1 MTLSPAEYL
10 LRLRQAETSYLSYLQ
25 LRYPDRIFPAFQL
38 QLIETLD
45 QLERG
50 TLGTQ
55 NLLITMPPRH
65 GKSDYATVNF
75 PPYYMG
81 RDPRRF
87 VMSSSYNAILASD
100 FGKQTRNIS
109 EEKLTSQIF
118 PRMRVSPDSRASD
131 VWTTTLKGA
140 YFGVG
145 LDGTTSG
152 RPANC
157 LIVDDPFK
165 SREDADSGTMRN
177 KVWNFYTSALTTRLQ
192 PTIDGKPP
200 IQIVILTRWHPDD
213 LAGRIMQTE
222 DWKNGLWTHVNFEA
236 RQTAPD
242 GTKHA
247 LWPERFD
254 LDWLAR
260 REALNPREFASLYQ
274 QTPYIEGGNLI
285 HTDWWRTYPH
295 DQPLPAFI
303 TSIVAVDTASKTK
316 DHHDPSVA
324 LAAGLTRDG
333 DIYIFDHF
341 RARLE
346 FPDLKRRLIQLNNA
360 HRNRAL
366 RGFYIEDRA
375 SGHSIIQELKRE
387 SGISVIPYKVTHD
400 KVARVS
406 AILPILEA
414 GRIYLPDFASWVP
427 NFIKECSEFPSSKHD
442 DQVDALSIL
451 VDVLSKMH
459 ITPEIWDGNG
469 PLPQP
474 ITSHGKS
481 LREQLAPKST
491 RFPGW
496 GIGTTQIIHR
506 R

>member
-1 MTLSPAEYL
+1 MAINPAKYL
-10 LRLRQAETSYLSYLQ
+10 LQLRQAEDSYLGYLQ
-25 LRYPDRIFPAFQL
+25 LRYPDRTFPDFQL
-38 QLIETLD
+38 KLIDTMD
-45 QLERG
+45 RLEKG

-55 NLLITMPPRH
+55 NVLITMPPRH
-65 GKSDYATVNF
+65 GKSEYGTVNF
-75 PPYYMG
+75 PAYYIG
-81 RDPRRF
+81 RDPTRF

-118 PRMRVSPDSRASD
+118 PAMKVASDSRASD
-131 VWTTTLKGA
+131 VWRTTKNGA

-165 SREDADSGTMRN
+165 SREDADSATMRN

-222 DWKNGLWTHVNFEA
+222 DWKNGLWTHINFEA
-236 RQTAPD
+236 RQGDPPT
-242 GTKHA
+242 A
-247 LWPERFD
+247 LWPERFN

-285 HTDWWRTYPH
+285 HDDWWRYYDHTQMP
-295 DQPLPAFI
+295 QFV
-303 TSIVAVDTASKTK
+303 TSIIAVDTASKTK
-316 DHHDPSVA
+316 THHDPSVA
-324 LAAGLTRDG
+324 LAGGLTRDG
-333 DIYIFDHF
+333 DIYIFDLV
-341 RARLE
+341 RERLE
-346 FPDLKRRLIQLNNA
+346 FPDLKRRLIQLNNQ
-360 HRNRAL
+360 HRTRAL

-375 SGHSIIQELKRE
+375 SGHSIIQELRRE
-387 SGISVIPYKVTHD
+387 SGISVVPYKVTHD
-400 KVARVS
+400 KVARIS
-406 AILPILEA
+406 SILPILEA
-414 GRIYLPDFASWVP
+414 GRVHIPSYAPWINDLR
-427 NFIKECSEFPSSKHD
+427 KECAEFPSSKHD
-442 DQVDALSIL
+442 DQVDALAIL
-451 VDVLSKMH
+451 IDVLSKMH
-459 ITPEIWDGNG
+459 ITPEMWDGG
-469 PLPQP
+469 LDFTQPLE
-474 ITSHGKS
+474 TTGKS
-481 LREQLAPKST
+481 LRQSLLGTRS

-496 GIGTTQIIHR
+496 GIGTTDILHKR
-506 R
+506 

>member
-1 MTLSPAEYL
+1 LNPTEYL
-10 LRLRQAETSYLSYLQ
+10 LRLRQAEDSYLGYLQ
-25 LRYPDRIFPAFQL
+25 LRYPDRQFPKFQL
-38 QLIETLD
+38 DLIDTLD
-45 QLERG
+45 KLEKG

-55 NLLITMPPRH
+55 NVLITMPPRH
-65 GKSDYATVNF
+65 GKSEYGTVNF
-75 PPYYMG
+75 PTYYIG
-81 RDPRRF
+81 RDPTRF

-100 FGKQTRNIS
+100 FGKQARNIS
-109 EEKLTSQIF
+109 EEKLTAQIF
-118 PRMRVSPDSRASD
+118 PKMRVASDSRASD
-131 VWTTTLKGA
+131 VWRTTSNGA

-165 SREDADSGTMRN
+165 SREDADSATMRN

-192 PTIDGKPP
+192 PTIDGKAP

-222 DWKNGLWTHVNFEA
+222 DWKNGLWTHINFEA
-236 RQTAPD
+236 RQGDPP
-242 GTKHA
+242 HA
-247 LWPERFD
+247 LWPERFN
-254 LDWLAR
+254 LDWLSR

-285 HTDWWRTYPH
+285 HDDWWRYH
-295 DQPLPAFI
+295 DRSELPQFV

-316 DHHDPSVA
+316 THHDPSVA
-324 LAAGLTRDG
+324 LVGGLTRDG
-333 DIYIFDHF
+333 DIYIYDLM
-341 RARLE
+341 RERLE
-346 FPDLKRRLIQLNNA
+346 FPDLKRRLIQLNSQ
-360 HRNRAL
+360 HRSRAL

-375 SGHSIIQELKRE
+375 SGHSIVQELKRE

-400 KVARVS
+400 KVARIS

-414 GRIYLPDFASWVP
+414 GRVYLPGYAPWLHEFRR
-427 NFIKECSEFPSSKHD
+427 ECSEFPSSKHD

-459 ITPEIWDGNG
+459 ITPEMWTGEVSQ
-469 PLPQP
+469 PQ
-474 ITSHGKS
+474 SLDSYGKS
-481 LREQLAPKST
+481 LRQQLQPNHT

-496 GIGTTQIIHR
+496 GIGTTDIHHKR
-506 R
+506 

>member
-1 MTLSPAEYL
+1 MNPAQYL
-10 LRLRQAETSYLSYLQ
+10 LKIRQAEDSYLSYLQ
-25 LRYPDRIFPAFQL
+25 LRHPDRQFPDFQL
-38 QLIETLD
+38 KLIDTLD
-45 QLERG
+45 RLEKG

-55 NLLITMPPRH
+55 NVLITMPPRH
-65 GKSDYATVNF
+65 GKSEYGTVNF
-75 PPYYMG
+75 PTYYMG
-81 RDPRRF
+81 RDPRRY
-87 VMSSSYNAILASD
+87 VMSSSYNAILAAD
-100 FGKQTRNIS
+100 FGKQARNIS
-109 EEKLTSQIF
+109 EEKLTAQIF
-118 PRMRVSPDSRASD
+118 PKMRVASDSRASD
-131 VWTTTLKGA
+131 VWRTTLNGA

-165 SREDADSGTMRN
+165 SREDADSQTMRN

-213 LAGRIMQTE
+213 LAGRIMATE
-222 DWKNGLWTHVNFEA
+222 DWKNGLWTHINFEA
-236 RQTAPD
+236 RSGNPPA
-242 GTKHA
+242 A

-285 HTDWWRTYPH
+285 HDDWWRYH
-295 DQPLPAFI
+295 DRDELPPFV
-303 TSIVAVDTASKTK
+303 TSVVSVDTASKTK

-324 LAAGLTRDG
+324 LVGGLTRDG
-333 DIYIFDHF
+333 DIYLYDLM
-341 RARLE
+341 RERLE
-346 FPDLKRRLIQLNNA
+346 FPDLKRRLIQLNNT
-360 HRNRAL
+360 HRTRAL

-375 SGHSIIQELKRE
+375 SGHSIIQELKRD
-387 SGISVIPYKVTHD
+387 SGLTVIPYKVTHD

-414 GRIYLPDFASWVP
+414 GRVFLPGYAPWVKE
-427 NFIKECSEFPSSKHD
+427 FRQECSQFPSSKHD
-442 DQVDALSIL
+442 DQVDALAML
-451 VDVLSKMH
+451 VDILSKMH
-459 ITPEIWDGNG
+459 ITPEMWDGDVAQAQ
-469 PLPQP
+469 PLD
-474 ITSHGKS
+474 TMGKS
-481 LREQLAPKST
+481 LRQSLLGTKS

-496 GIGTTQIIHR
+496 GIGTTDFTPR